1 LIPAYT
7 AYGYSKLGYGLLN
20 IYREMKVEGKASPS
34 SMKGASE
41 SLGEVATQ
49 GSADVVASSMV
60 DRASQG
66 GLFKE
71 MTTRTGVKEVVIKEM
86 MKGSTSSALS
96 TGGGELAKFAVMKAV
111 GA

>member
-7 AYGYSKLGYGLLN
+7 AYGYSKLGYGLLK
-20 IYREMKVEGKASPS
+20 IYREIRVEGKASPN

-49 GSADVVASSMV
+49 GSADAVASAIV
-60 DRASQG
+60 DKASQS

-71 MTTRTGVKEVVIKEM
+71 MATKTGVKEVVIAEM
-86 MKGSTSSALS
+86 MRGSTSSALS
-96 TGGGELAKFAVMKAV
+96 AGGGELAKFAIVKAV